1 MPNLTEYNILVY
13 FSCITL
19 IISSLLYIQFYNK
32 TILGGI
38 KDELSQYENNTD
50 NKLYDK
56 VKKERE
62 SINKFKDLIVVMLF
76 FILFLILLD
85 VFFNIRIKGMNK
97 GISIFLLFI
106 IFIVISSPIIA
117 VLLIY
122 KYKFDVG
129 DEDET
134 EKDDIFKLNDK
145 EGLHKSGTLII
156 GFIGCYYLCRLLI
169 TKGILGNESRITYYN
184 NFIFYEKI
192 FGLLFIVLLCSSVI
206 IVNNKKKE
214 LMNNLNGQQ
223 VEKNN
228 ENNKN
233 NNTIINV
240 LVGILITFLGIY
252 YFNNHIKNNKFDLIG
267 SFQKNNLFSL
277 FDLPLFLLIGAFV
290 TVGLIKPYTPTFKTL
305 I

>member
-1 MPNLTEYNILVY
+1 MPNLSEYNILVY

-38 KDELSQYENNTD
+38 KDELRQYEIDDVNFNEIL
-50 NKLYDK
+50 NEF
-56 VKKERE
+56 KKEKE
-62 SINKFKDLIVVMLF
+62 PINKFKYLIVTMLLIISLF
-76 FILFLILLD
+76 FLFELTNIRSHKSKILRYGAPFVLIL
-85 VFFNIRIKGMNK
+85 IP
-97 GISIFLLFI
+97 FI
-106 IFIVISSPIIA
+106 IILGIFS
-117 VLLIY
+117 
-122 KYKFDVG
+122 KFLDVG

-134 EKDDIFKLNDK
+134 EKDKAFKLNDNK
-145 EGLHKSGTLII
+145 EGINNGGSLII
-156 GFIGCYYLCRLLI
+156 VFILFYYLFRLFFI
-169 TKGILGNESRITYYN
+169 TKGFLGKESRITYYN

-214 LMNNLNGQQ
+214 LMNNLNG
-223 VEKNN
+223 KNVGN
-228 ENNKN
+228 ITFKENNKN

-267 SFQKNNLFSL
+267 SFQNKNILNVLKNL
-277 FDLPLFLLIGAFV
+277 FDLPLFLLIGAFA
-290 TVGLIKPYTPTFKTL
+290 TVGLIQY
-305 I
+305 